1 MPLPEDQVRAL
12 SVELANHD
20 KSVSRIKKSI
30 VNLQAELAV
39 HQTLI
44 GLGRNPRLL
53 EVLNDMCDHPELAG
67 KVADPVAY
75 LADKSID
82 LPPGTTVI
90 VTKSDSDSVVAEAHF
105 KQGGF
110 DYRVEWDSKK
120 GFVVD
125 AVDQRT

>member
-12 SVELANHD
+12 KVELANHD
-20 KSVSRIKKSI
+20 KSVSRIKRSI
-30 VNLQAELAV
+30 DNLQAELVV

-53 EVLNDMCDHPELAG
+53 QVLNDMSDHPERAG
-67 KVADPVAY
+67 KVANPVAY
-75 LADKSID
+75 LAEKSIG
-82 LPPGTTVI
+82 LPQGTTVI

-105 KQGGF
+105 KQGGL

-125 AVDQRT
+125 AVDQRI